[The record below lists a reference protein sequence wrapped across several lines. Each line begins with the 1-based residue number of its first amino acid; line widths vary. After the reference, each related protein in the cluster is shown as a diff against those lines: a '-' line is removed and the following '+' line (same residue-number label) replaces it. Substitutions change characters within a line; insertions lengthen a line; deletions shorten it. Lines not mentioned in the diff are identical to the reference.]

1 MPRLSPLVTPLLPAI
16 LLSVLASPA
25 IAQAEPPIPS
35 ESLHAAVAV
44 ERSVSADSERTVRHR
59 SRSSDSAAVVETIE
73 RFHRALAD
81 GDRAAALA
89 LLDAK
94 AIVLES
100 GGSETRAEYEAHH
113 LKSDID
119 FARAVKSVRAP
130 GAVAVSGDVAWAW
143 STSTTQG
150 EFRGKPVNSAGA
162 ELMVLRRDRDAWRIV
177 AIHWSSRKR

>member
-1 MPRLSPLVTPLLPAI
+1 MPRLSPLLTPVLPAI
-16 LLSVLASPA
+16 LLAVLASSA
-25 IAQAEPPIPS
+25 AAQAAPLVPP
-35 ESLHAAVAV
+35 ESLH
-44 ERSVSADSERTVRHR
+44 THHGT
-59 SRSSDSAAVVETIE
+59 RSSDSSAVVETIE
-73 RFHRALAD
+73 RFHQALAD